1 MEIFTIKMNLKI
13 YFNKCKTYRWYGHHA
28 GAGADEQMGWIY
40 RPAEEVEE
48 WKAKD
53 PIPRFEKKLVEQGVL
68 DESKKKVVWDE
79 VNAYIEEAVQFA
91 ESSPWPD
98 PAEVYTDVFTDY
110 IPS

>member
-1 MEIFTIKMNLKI
+1 MLGQGLMN
-13 YFNKCKTYRWYGHHA
+13 
-28 GAGADEQMGWIY
+28 Y

-79 VNAYIEEAVQFA
+79 VNRRSVH
-91 ESSPWPD
+91 
-98 PAEVYTDVFTDY
+98 
-110 IPS
+110 

>member
-1 MEIFTIKMNLKI
+1 MLGQGLMK
-13 YFNKCKTYRWYGHHA
+13 
-28 GAGADEQMGWIY
+28 QMGWIY

-79 VNAYIEEAVQFA
+79 VKCLH
-91 ESSPWPD
+91 
-98 PAEVYTDVFTDY
+98 
-110 IPS
+110 